1 MNDRRAV
8 ISNRWKVLIVDDHPV
23 VREALGLR
31 ISRESDFEV
40 CDAVGRSIDVLRA
53 IEHHE
58 PDLVLL
64 DLSLPDG
71 HGLDL
76 AKDIHA
82 ACPNVKVLVFSMH
95 DENLYGERALRA
107 GARGYVMK
115 HETPDRVIQAM
126 RQVLAGE
133 IAVSPDLTREMLK
146 SASRKHGGG
155 KGTGQLP
162 SLDLLSDREL
172 EVFHL
177 IGTGMTTKEIA
188 DKLRRGVKTI
198 ETHRLRLKEKLGI
211 KSHAELI
218 ARAASWRMLSTK
230 AG

>member
-1 MNDRRAV
+1 MNPITRPIAP
-8 ISNRWKVLIVDDHPV
+8 IRWKVLIVDDHPV
-23 VREALGLR
+23 VREALGMR
-31 ISRESDFEV
+31 IGREDDFEV
-40 CDAVGRSIDVLRA
+40 CDAVGRAADVLRA
-53 IEHHE
+53 LGHHQ

-82 ACPNVKVLVFSMH
+82 TDPDVRVLIFSMH
-95 DENLYGERALRA
+95 DEQLYGERALRA

-115 HETPDRVIQAM
+115 HESPERVIQAM

-146 SASRKHGGG
+146 TASRKNGSG
-155 KGTGQLP
+155 KLP

-177 IGTGMTTKEIA
+177 IGTGLTTKEIA

-218 ARAASWRMLSTK
+218 ARAASWNMLSTK

>member
-1 MNDRRAV
+1 MTTQHSAAPT
-8 ISNRWKVLIVDDHPV
+8 RWKVLIVDDHPV
-23 VREALGLR
+23 VREALGTRLN
-31 ISRESDFEV
+31 RESDFEV
-40 CDAVGRSIDVLRA
+40 CETVGRAAEVERA
-53 IEHHE
+53 IAQHH
-58 PDLVLL
+58 PDIMLL

-76 AKDIHA
+76 AKDVRVAH
-82 ACPNVKVLVFSMH
+82 PEVRVLIFSMH
-95 DENLYGERALRA
+95 EEQLYGERALRA
-107 GARGYVMK
+107 GARGYLMK
-115 HETPDRVIQAM
+115 DESPERLIEAM
-126 RQVLAGE
+126 RRVLAGE
-133 IAVSPDLTREMLK
+133 IVVSPILTREMLRI
-146 SASRKHGGG
+146 ASRKQGNGA
-155 KGTGQLP
+155 LP

-188 DKLRRGVKTI
+188 DKLSRGVKTI

-218 ARAASWRMLSTK
+218 ARAASWNTLGAK